1 MKDQGEETRHGTR
14 REHSGFPT
22 SDQINGSVF
31 AGRTRRGQMGGDL
44 YILQLTRIMKYFRK
58 CLLEAPG
65 FSADFFPLIMRDAC
79 WGCVMQRPESISA
92 SPSLKATVCGR

>member
-1 MKDQGEETRHGTR
+1 MKDQGEEARHGTR
-14 REHSGFPT
+14 KGAPLFPT
-22 SDQINGSVF
+22 SDGINGSVF
-31 AGRTRRGQMGGDL
+31 AGRTRGGQMGGDL

-79 WGCVMQRPESISA
+79 GGCVMQGPESISA
-92 SPSLKATVCGR
+92 SPNPKATV